1 MGAAAYASSV
11 GKNEGSPSRKSGNNR
26 CGGTRTQP
34 PSRSNAS
41 RQALCVFIKTLPE
54 PASRTGLDG
63 PSWQVGCCTSSIHD
77 GSGARLR
84 HPDSGRSQLVHQLR
98 AGGLQPGPRL
108 LPACVAGGAARGAL
122 GLGSGL
128 RAAALRLAGRL
139 RASARADGSALR
151 HPRRVD
157 HAPPARRRV
166 PDGGRAVHAARRI
179 AHRRGRAGM
188 SFALA
193 GMAFGAR
200 AIVGGPVSLLVLFGY
215 VGAANLVIAVFNLLP
230 GYPLDGGRLVRA
242 SLWAWRGSFDW
253 ATRVASMI
261 GRVTGLML
269 AGFGAAN
276 AAASGELIS
285 GLWLVLV
292 GIFVHQSARA
302 AGRHGQTRQRRAPVQ
317 VEAIGRH
324 VR

>member
-41 RQALCVFIKTLPE
+41 RQALCVFIKTLSE

-63 PSWQVGCCTSSIHD
+63 PSWQVDCCTSSIHD

-108 LPACVAGGAARGAL
+108 LPACVAGGAA
-122 GLGSGL
+122 
-128 RAAALRLAGRL
+128 
-139 RASARADGSALR
+139 
-151 HPRRVD
+151 
-157 HAPPARRRV
+157 
-166 PDGGRAVHAARRI
+166 
-179 AHRRGRAGM
+179 HR
-188 SFALA
+188 
-193 GMAFGAR
+193 
-200 AIVGGPVSLLVLFGY
+200 
-215 VGAANLVIAVFNLLP
+215 VIAVFNLLP

-253 ATRVASMI
+253 ATRVASTI

-285 GLWLVLV
+285 GLWLVMV

-302 AGRHGQTRQRRAPVQ
+302 AGRLGETRERRAPVE
-317 VEAIGRH
+317 VEPIEGH
-324 VR
+324 VA